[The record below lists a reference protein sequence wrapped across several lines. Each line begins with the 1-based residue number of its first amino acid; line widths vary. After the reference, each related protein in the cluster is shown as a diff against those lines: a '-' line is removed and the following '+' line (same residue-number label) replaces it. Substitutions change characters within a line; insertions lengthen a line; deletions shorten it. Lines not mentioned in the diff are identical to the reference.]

1 MKSIR
6 NIKHILLLP
15 VVMVAL
21 SGCVIAIGTDDH
33 DEEDWEDRQ
42 ARNEQFVRDL
52 KLGADIT
59 AIETRLGN
67 ADFVEAFQR
76 NGETYTVLYYR
87 TQRNKG
93 DGRTSKDET
102 TPLVF
107 VDGGLVGWGESAIEY
122 ATAR

>member
-1 MKSIR
+1 MKSKSMAR
-6 NIKHILLLP
+6 HFLLLP

-33 DEEDWEDRQ
+33 DEDDWEDRQ
-42 ARNEQFVRDL
+42 TRNERIVRDL
-52 KLGADIT
+52 DLGTDIT
-59 AIETRLGN
+59 EIEKRLGT

-76 NGETYTVLYYR
+76 NGATYTVLYYR
-87 TQRNKG
+87 THRTKG
-93 DGRTSKDET
+93 DGKTTRDET